1 MNIAIVGAKGIPATY
16 GGVER
21 HVEELAIRLADRGH
35 RVTVYCR
42 PHYVAGDS
50 DFKGVNRVV
59 PWTVR
64 QKHLEMIVHTGLS
77 LLDLLTSRDV
87 DIVHFQSVD
96 PAILSFLGKA
106 RAKVV
111 VTSHGKAYRVG
122 KWGRFAKSLSSL
134 AEKFYV
140 KMPQARIAVSKT
152 LTEYYRRR
160 YQCDV
165 SYIPNGVSFP
175 GEVGEDRLSAFSL
188 LKDDYILFLGRLIK
202 SKGCHLLI
210 EAYKKLDTPKSLV
223 IVGGAGYASSYS
235 QELKRHDS
243 DRIRFLDFRFGEELL
258 QLIDNCYMFAMPS
271 ESEGLSMSLLEA
283 MASGSPIIY
292 SDIPE
297 NVEVA
302 DGCGLSFRS
311 NDVDDLAEKMKDLL
325 DQPDQA
331 KGLGEAGREKV
342 RNEYDWEKIV
352 SATERVYSGLF
363 R

>member
-16 GGVER
+16 GGVEK

-50 DFKGVNRVV
+50 DFRGVSRVV

-87 DIVHFQSVD
+87 DVVHFQSVD

-106 RAKVV
+106 KAKVV

-122 KWGRFAKSLSSL
+122 KWGRFAKSLSFL

-152 LTEYYRRR
+152 LTEYYRRKYR
-160 YQCDV
+160 CDV

-175 GEVGEDRLSAFSL
+175 GKVGDDKLSAFSL
-188 LKDDYILFLGRLIK
+188 VKGDYILFVGRLIK

-210 EAYKKLDTPKSLV
+210 EAYKKLDTRKSLV
-223 IVGGAGYASSYS
+223 IVGGAGYASGYS
-235 QELKRHDS
+235 QELKHHES
-243 DRIRFLDFRFGEELL
+243 DRIRFLGFRFGEELL
-258 QLIDNCYMFAMPS
+258 QLLDNCYMFVMPS

-283 MASGSPIIY
+283 MVLGSPVIY

-302 DGCGLSFRS
+302 DGCGLSFRN
-311 NDVDDLAEKMKDLL
+311 NDVGDLAEKMSHLL
-325 DQPDQA
+325 NQPHLA
-331 KGLGEAGREKV
+331 EELGEAGRERV
-342 RNEYDWEKIV
+342 RDEYDWEKV
-352 SATERVYSGLF
+352 VDATNQVYSSLF
-363 R
+363 M